1 VSHDEGGKKPAEKP
15 WIGRLLA
22 NRYRLIARLGEGKM
36 AEVYLARHV
45 LIDRLS
51 AIKVLRPEMGGDR
64 ALRRNFLREA
74 KAVNRINHPN
84 IVEISDYGET
94 DETAYLVMEYVPGE
108 SLARHLGRAPLG
120 WARAARVALQLGQA
134 LARAHEMGVVHRDVQ
149 PRNILLV
156 PGRGGDD
163 LVKLT
168 DFGVAKLLDPSG
180 DPRPATGRYVAHDL
194 EPAYMAPELR
204 LAGTADA
211 RVDLFSLGVVTY
223 EATTGVLPFGSEV
236 PQGPPPPLSE
246 RSVNV
251 PEEFEELLR
260 SLLGSTPEE
269 RPRDAFEVVGR
280 LQRVLEIDRPSV
292 ELDPPTER
300 TPHHRVNVPIASLA
314 TVPFD
319 RIGPMSASL
328 REQLFG
334 AIEASPG
341 LVAPTELQRLQELF
355 EMVERLHALVT
366 EDAERLGRLETR
378 ARTARAE
385 LGARIDELALER
397 SRVLGWAST
406 AAARGDS
413 VRSRRLSGVLSIG
426 TMDALLW
433 EEATLEHE
441 ESSSLDNASELGREI
456 EALTRELEEEN
467 ERLEREGLSLQ
478 AQLEGHV
485 AALRALAGEAWQ
497 NVHSIAHRLHVD
509 LELADPRNPS

>member
-1 VSHDEGGKKPAEKP
+1 MDKP
-15 WIGRLLA
+15 WIGRLVA

-64 ALRRNFLREA
+64 ALRRSFLREA

-108 SLARHLGRAPLG
+108 SLARHLARAPLG

-149 PRNILLV
+149 PRNVLVV

-163 LVKLT
+163 VVKLT

-180 DPRPATGRYVAHDL
+180 EPRPTTGRHVPHDL

-204 LAGTADA
+204 QGGAADA
-211 RVDLFSLGVVTY
+211 RVDLFSLGVVLY
-223 EATTGVLPFGSEV
+223 EATAGSLPFGAEL
-236 PQGPPPPLSE
+236 PTGPPPSLSA
-246 RSVNV
+246 RSIDG
-251 PEEFEELLR
+251 PEELEALVR
-260 SLLGSTPEE
+260 SLLSVSPED

-300 TPHHRVNVPIASLA
+300 TPQRRVNVPIASLA
-314 TVPFD
+314 TVAFD

-328 REQLFG
+328 REQLFA
-334 AIEASPG
+334 AIDASPG
-341 LVAPTELQRLQELF
+341 VVAPAELARLSEIF
-355 EMVERLHALVT
+355 DMVERLHVLVT
-366 EDAERLGRLETR
+366 EDAERLGLHEAQAR
-378 ARTARAE
+378 ATRAE
-385 LGARIDELALER
+385 LGARMDALALER
-397 SRVLGWAST
+397 SRALGWASS

-413 VRSRRLSGVLSIG
+413 VRARRLSGVLSVG

-441 ESSSLDNASELGREI
+441 ETNSLEAAVGLEGEI
-456 EALTRELEEEN
+456 QALNQELEAEN
-467 ERLEREGLSLQ
+467 ERLEREGSSLQ
-478 AQLEGHV
+478 AQMEGHV

-497 NVHSIAHRLHVD
+497 SVQSTAHRLQLD
-509 LELADPRNPS
+509 LEIADSRA

>member
-1 VSHDEGGKKPAEKP
+1 VAQERSGRIAEKP
-15 WIGRLLA
+15 WLGRLLA

-51 AIKVLRPEMGGDR
+51 AIKVLRSEMGGDR
-64 ALRRNFLREA
+64 ALRRSFLREA

-108 SLARHLGRAPLG
+108 SLARHLARAPLG
-120 WARAARVALQLGQA
+120 WARAARVALQLGHA

-149 PRNILLV
+149 PRNVLLV

-163 LVKLT
+163 VVKLT

-180 DPRPATGRYVAHDL
+180 EPRPATGRHLAHDL
-194 EPAYMAPELR
+194 EPAYVAPELR
-204 LAGTADA
+204 QGGVDDA
-211 RVDLFSLGVVTY
+211 RVDLFSLGVVLYQTM
-223 EATTGVLPFGSEV
+223 TGALPFGNDL
-236 PQGPPPPLSE
+236 PTGPPPPTS
-246 RSVNV
+246 RWSVDA
-251 PEEFEELLR
+251 PDELQ
-260 SLLGSTPEE
+260 SLLQTLLAAAPEE
-269 RPRDAFEVVGR
+269 RPRDAFEVVVR

-300 TPHHRVNVPIASLA
+300 TPQRRVEVPLASLA
-314 TVPFD
+314 TLPFD
-319 RIGPMSASL
+319 RIGPTSTTL
-328 REQLFG
+328 REQL
-334 AIEASPG
+334 
-341 LVAPTELQRLQELF
+341 LVAIDATPGVVAPSELARLSELF
-355 EMVERLHALVT
+355 DMVDRLHQLVT
-366 EDAERLGRLETR
+366 EDAERLGRHEAQARTTR
-378 ARTARAE
+378 AH
-385 LGARIDELALER
+385 LGARMDALALER
-397 SRVLGWAST
+397 SRALGWASS

-413 VRSRRLSGVLSIG
+413 VRARRLSGVLNVG

-441 ESSSLDNASELGREI
+441 ETSSLDTAVELERDI
-456 EALTRELEEEN
+456 EALSRELEAEN
-467 ERLEREGLSLQ
+467 ERLEREGSSLQ

-497 NVHSIAHRLHVD
+497 NVQSTAHRLSLD
-509 LELADPRNPS
+509 LALADSQP